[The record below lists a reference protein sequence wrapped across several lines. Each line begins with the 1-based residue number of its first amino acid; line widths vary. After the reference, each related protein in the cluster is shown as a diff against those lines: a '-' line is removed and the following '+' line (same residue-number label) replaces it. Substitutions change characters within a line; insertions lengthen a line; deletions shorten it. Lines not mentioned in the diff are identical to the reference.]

1 MDIPSAKPS
10 AGILAKGYRRE
21 HSDVVLKGDYVDRDV
36 RSPIGE
42 TSFTAQP
49 NSATVSAAWLL
60 KIDLEDRR
68 CRTRD
73 DFQ

>member
-36 RSPIGE
+36 RSYRRNQLHSSAKFG
-42 TSFTAQP
+42 
-49 NSATVSAAWLL
+49 NSERGVA
-60 KIDLEDRR
+60 LEDRP
-68 CRTRD
+68 
-73 DFQ
+73 

>member
-1 MDIPSAKPS
+1 MDIPFAKPS

-21 HSDVVLKGDYVDRDV
+21 HSDVVLKGDYVDRGV
-36 RSPIGE
+36 QSAIGE
-42 TSFTAQP
+42 TSFTAQL
-49 NSATVSAAWLL
+49 NSATVSAPWLL

-68 CRTRD
+68 GRTRE